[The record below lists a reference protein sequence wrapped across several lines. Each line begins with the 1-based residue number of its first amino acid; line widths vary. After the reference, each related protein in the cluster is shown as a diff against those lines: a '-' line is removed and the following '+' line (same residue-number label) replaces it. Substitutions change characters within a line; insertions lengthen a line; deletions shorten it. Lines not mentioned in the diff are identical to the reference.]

1 MSTKRIMIITV
12 IGITIIAA
20 ALSVILLIS
29 YLNRE
34 VVEVALPDT
43 PVATEPTA
51 GNGTDALGR
60 VEVNR
65 DTVQAVVSS
74 FARPDSYSRD
84 VWIES
89 YWESGQAVY
98 NIKVS
103 VADGMT
109 SLLAVPQI
117 GAEKRIIVTPD
128 ALYIWY
134 KGDRQPF
141 IGGAGSAGDD
151 SREADEW
158 QMMITYEDILEL
170 NKYDIIDAGYT
181 QYDGAD
187 CVFAVYLS
195 PMLGNTTT
203 YFVSL
208 GLGLVIA
215 ADEHDKAGTLIYSMR
230 AGQCAIGEVDPEAFI
245 LPDGSDLR
253 QK

>member
-1 MSTKRIMIITV
+1 MSTKRIMIMTV

-20 ALSVILLIS
+20 ALSVILLTS
-29 YLNRE
+29 YLNRD

-43 PVATEPTA
+43 PVATEPAA
-51 GNGTDALGR
+51 GDGTDALDR

-74 FARPDSYSRD
+74 FVRPESYSRD

-89 YWESGQAVY
+89 FWESGQAAY
-98 NIKVS
+98 SINVS
-103 VADGMT
+103 VAGGMT
-109 SLLAVPQI
+109 SLRAVPQI

-134 KGDRQPF
+134 KGDKQPF
-141 IGGAGSAGDD
+141 IGSAGSAGDD
-151 SREADEW
+151 SRDADEW

>member
-1 MSTKRIMIITV
+1 MSTKRIMFITV

-20 ALSVILLIS
+20 ALSVILLVS

-34 VVEVALPDT
+34 LVEVALPDT
-43 PVATEPTA
+43 PIATEPPA
-51 GNGTDALGR
+51 GNGADALDR
-60 VEVNR
+60 VEVDR

-84 VWIES
+84 VRISSFWG
-89 YWESGQAVY
+89 SGHAVY
-98 NIKVS
+98 TIKVS
-103 VADGMT
+103 VADDMT
-109 SLLAVPQI
+109 SLQAVPQI

-141 IGGAGSAGDD
+141 IGSAGSSGDD

-170 NKYDIIDAGYT
+170 NKHDIIDAGYT
-181 QYDGAD
+181 QYEGAD

-195 PMLGNTTT
+195 PLLGNTTT
-203 YFVSL
+203 YYVSL
-208 GLGLVIA
+208 DIGLVIA
-215 ADEHDKAGTLIYSMR
+215 ADEHDNAGELIYSMR
-230 AGQCAIGEVDPEAFI
+230 AGQCAVGEVDPEAFI
-245 LPDGSDLR
+245 LPDGTDLR